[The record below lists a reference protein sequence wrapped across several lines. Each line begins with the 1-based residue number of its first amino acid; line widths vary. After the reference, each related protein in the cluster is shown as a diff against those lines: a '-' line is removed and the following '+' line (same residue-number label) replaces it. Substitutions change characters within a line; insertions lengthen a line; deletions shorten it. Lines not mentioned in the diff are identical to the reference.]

1 MNAGMRAMNEVRTT
15 GITALSGALGPVDTL
30 RFLRQFEL
38 GHGDYTRDRR
48 RWLGAATVEE
58 LAAKIQ
64 KTKTRKAQRK

>member
-1 MNAGMRAMNEVRTT
+1 MIAKMRTMNEVRAT

-48 RWLGAATVEE
+48 RWLGVTTVAG
-58 LAAKIQ
+58 LTDQMHTAKAR
-64 KTKTRKAQRK
+64 KTHRK